1 MLETM
6 RLVIVSNRLPYSVQ
20 FQEDSLNLHRSPGG
34 LVSGLTSYLSSM
46 KKASGQ
52 NGESLWIG
60 WPGQSV
66 PEELQEQLIDRSE
79 SEFQSYPVFVAE
91 DSMDKFYHGFCN
103 STIWPLFHYFPTFA
117 SYNPEHWEQYKEVNR
132 IFCDAVVKT
141 TKPGDLIWIHDYH
154 LMLLPKMIRERLP
167 EASIGFFLH
176 IPFPSF
182 EVFRLLPR
190 AWRTEILQGML
201 GADLVGFHTHHYTQ
215 YFLRCCLRI
224 LGMEHTFGRITV
236 GNRIAV
242 ADTFPMGIEFEQFQS
257 AAKSEEVVKESAALR
272 ESFGNRKVIISVD
285 RLDYSK
291 GILNRLEGYEIF
303 LERNPEWHDHV
314 VLVVVVVPSRIGV
327 DHYQYLKQQIDEMV
341 GKVNGKFGTISWTP
355 IVYQYRS
362 LEFEPLVA
370 LYRTSDVALITPLRD
385 GMNLIS
391 KEYVATRVDQTGVLI
406 LSEMAGASSELGEAL
421 IINPNNREEISEAI
435 KEALEMPE
443 SEQVRKNWMMQ
454 RRLQHYD
461 VVHWAGSFFKV
472 LAYAKKRQQEI
483 SARMLS
489 PTHRTELTS
498 RFNKASH
505 RLLFLDYDGTLVP
518 YSSTPAEAKPPIE
531 VLNLLQRLAED
542 PKTDLVLISGRDR
555 KTLDEWFGHI
565 HAELVAEHGAWL
577 RERDQDWRNIVLPNS
592 TTWMKEIR
600 QILEVF
606 VDRLPGSFVEEKEF
620 SLVWHFRK
628 SDLEFGSA
636 LAKELVDYLQVFIGQ
651 LNIQVMLGN
660 RNLEIRSVGM
670 NKGTAALFWISKN
683 IYDFILALGDDT
695 TDEDLFRALPS
706 NSFSIKVGTSRSAAR
721 FSVQSP
727 SEILRLLSEL
737 SLDVF
742 AVKMKK
748 DAAEKA

>member
-1 MLETM
+1 M

-20 FQEDSLNLHRSPGG
+20 IQEDSLTLHRSPGG
-34 LVSGLTSYLSSM
+34 LVSGLTSYLTSM

-52 NGESLWIG
+52 NGDSLWIG

-66 PEELQEQLIDRSE
+66 PEEWQQQLIDRSA

-117 SYNPEHWEQYKEVNR
+117 TYNPEHWEQYKEVNR
-132 IFCDAVVKT
+132 VFCDAVVST
-141 TKPGDLIWIHDYH
+141 AKPGDLIWIHDYH

-167 EASIGFFLH
+167 DASIGFFLH

-182 EVFRLLPR
+182 EIFRLLPR
-190 AWRTEILQGML
+190 KWRHEILEGML
-201 GADLVGFHTHHYTQ
+201 GADVIGFHTHHYTQ

-224 LGMEHTFGRITV
+224 LGLEHSFGRMTI

-242 ADTFPMGIEFEQFQS
+242 ADTFPMGIEFEQFQA
-257 AAKSEEVVKESAALR
+257 AAKSDEVIKESAALR
-272 ESFGNRKVIISVD
+272 ETFGNRKVIISVD

-303 LERNPEWHDHV
+303 LERNPEWLDRV

-327 DHYQYLKQQIDEMV
+327 EHYQFLKQQIDEMV

-362 LEFEPLVA
+362 LEFEALVA
-370 LYRTSDVALITPLRD
+370 LYRTSDIALITPLRD

-391 KEYVATRVDQTGVLI
+391 KEYVATRIDQTGVLI

-421 IINPNNREEISEAI
+421 IINPNNREEIADAI

-454 RRLQHYD
+454 RRLESYD
-461 VVHWAGSFFKV
+461 VVYWAGSFFKG
-472 LAYAKKRQQEI
+472 LASAKLRQHEM

-489 PTHRTELTS
+489 STHRSELVS
-498 RFNKASH
+498 RFQNAPH

-518 YSSTPAEAKPPIE
+518 YSSTPAEAKPPME
-531 VLNLLQRLAED
+531 VLNLLNRLAED
-542 PKTDLVLISGRDR
+542 PRTDLILISGRDR
-555 KTLDEWFGHI
+555 KTLDEWFGRI
-565 HAELVAEHGAWL
+565 SAGLVAEHGAWL
-577 RERDQDWRNIVLPNS
+577 REKDQDWRNLISPHS
-592 TTWMKEIR
+592 TNWMKEIR

-606 VDRLPGSFVEEKEF
+606 VDRLPGSFIEEKEF

-628 SDLEFGSA
+628 ADLEFGSA
-636 LAKELVDYLQVFIGQ
+636 LAKEMVDHLQAFIGQ
-651 LNIQVMLGN
+651 LNLQVMLGN
-660 RNLEIRSVGM
+660 KNIEIRNVGV
-670 NKGTAALFWISKN
+670 NKGSAAHFWISKN
-683 IYDFILALGDDT
+683 IYEFILALGDDT
-695 TDEDLFRALPS
+695 TDEDLFRALPP

-721 FSVQSP
+721 FNVQSP

-737 SLDVF
+737 SMEAF
-742 AVKMKK
+742 AVELKN
-748 DAAEKA
+748 DAGTA